1 MTDNLTFIKT
11 LVRIKKMKNKI
22 ENLISKLLD
31 DSLVPGESLPV
42 GTSYDSSKTLAFQ
55 ASKEIQ
61 KLDRTSISTVKEI
74 LLKEKNKERKSK
86 AYSILR
92 ILAEKHNEVELIYFI
107 LDNLNLEKTKNI
119 ISLHLGGLAWTKL
132 ELTERLDIVLDFAKR
147 KEWQIRHSAIQ
158 LLAHYSVRVSE
169 IENLLIN
176 ILKNSKDEYDL
187 TYTNS
192 TLRLVGIN
200 KSIEFLKTVIRE
212 NKKTDVLITGINA
225 LSEIDGKNQ
234 VDFFMEMMN
243 DKKDSFVKSTLTKHI
258 TKFSDQ
264 RAIELLIDRVKKI
277 LAKKRNTN
285 MHYGSDQSPEIVY
298 AIDFLKKYELEDE
311 RIPKLLQWIVNKKLD
326 FFDETELRWVK
337 ENIKKAG
344 NTV

>member
-1 MTDNLTFIKT
+1 ME
-11 LVRIKKMKNKI
+11 NKI
-22 ENLISKLLD
+22 EKLISELLD
-31 DSLVPGESLPV
+31 DSLASGESLPE
-42 GTSYDSSKTLAFQ
+42 GTSYDSSKTVAFQ

-61 KLDRTSISTVKEI
+61 KLEKASIDTVKEI
-74 LLKEKNKERKSK
+74 ILKEKNKDRKSE

-92 ILAEKHNEVELIYFI
+92 ILAEKYNEVELIYFI

-132 ELTERLDIVLDFAKR
+132 KLTERLDTVLDFAKR

-158 LLAHYSVRVSE
+158 LLAHYSIRIND

-187 TYTNS
+187 SYTNS
-192 TLRLVGIN
+192 TLRIVGSR
-200 KSIEFLKTVIRE
+200 KSIEPLKTVIIE
-212 NKKTDVLITGINA
+212 NKKTDILTTGIYA

-234 VDFFMEMMN
+234 IDFFIEMMK
-243 DKKDSFVKSTLTKHI
+243 DKKDSFVKASLTKQI

-264 RAIELLIDRVKKI
+264 RAIELLIERVKKI

-285 MHYGSDQSPEIVY
+285 MYYGTDQSPEIVY
-298 AIDFLKKYELEDE
+298 AIEFLRKYEKENE
-311 RIPKLLQWIVNKKLD
+311 RIPKLLQWIVNKKLE
-326 FFDETELRWVK
+326 FLDETELKWVE
-337 ENIKKAG
+337 ENIRKAG
-344 NTV
+344 NKELW